1 MAPCRGSTTRTRA
14 PTHLPAFLTII
25 TSPASPGSSWNLC
38 IFLRSIPVF
47 FPSLISH
54 LTQQ

>member
-1 MAPCRGSTTRTRA
+1 MAPCRGSTTRARA

-38 IFLRSIPVF
+38 IFLRSIPIF